1 MTIKKIL
8 EKLANE
14 TFYDGYKAGG
24 VEYGD
29 DGYIPE
35 VDKAI
40 TEIAKLI
47 EYEVIGLNV
56 QGCEVHSGTAAPS
69 EYCSF
74 GKYLQSTGINN
85 LLQTQRNNLKRIL
98 Q

>member
-14 TFYDGYKAGG
+14 SFYDGYEAGG

-35 VDKAI
+35 VDKAL

-47 EYEVIGLNV
+47 EDEVITTNKPYEYLDNRA
-56 QGCEVHSGTAAPS
+56 EVKRNIKR
-69 EYCSF
+69 EVRNQ
-74 GKYLQSTGINN
+74 LR
-85 LLQTQRNNLKRIL
+85 QTQRNNLKRIL